1 MAVVKNFEDLDT
13 WKAAKDFYIR
23 TKNLI
28 DRTAIRQEF
37 YLKDQLLRSALS
49 ISNNVAEGFER
60 GGTKE
65 FRRYLIIAN
74 GSAAEAKSMLLI
86 ISEVYTDL
94 DQSLVKDLLTL
105 AQKSINL
112 NKGLIRYLNTRD
124 K

>member
-105 AQKSINL
+105 AQKCINL